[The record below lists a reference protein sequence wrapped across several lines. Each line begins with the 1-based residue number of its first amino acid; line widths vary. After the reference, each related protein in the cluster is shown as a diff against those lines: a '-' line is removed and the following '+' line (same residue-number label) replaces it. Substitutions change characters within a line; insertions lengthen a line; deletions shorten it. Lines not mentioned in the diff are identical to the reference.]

1 MERSWWPCALSSMLW
16 RSSTCWRIRIRSKS
30 LLMLSSTGVCVSI
43 SDFYGIIQ
51 LLRKHMCQLSTYM
64 CGFMVMFLNHSG
76 NLFQNF
82 YQYLLDYAY
91 DFLPFS
97 LLYCSSMQCMT
108 LNNFILCVVNVQ
120 ATWALGVK
128 QGYEVVFQG
137 FFLLCF
143 FVWRI
148 KLSLTLQNTSWS
160 FCLSAVVH
168 EKMQPVL
175 DLQVLSGDKLLIF
188 HPWEGWIRQSICSPL
203 EHERVLSGMWRQLL
217 SA

>member
-1 MERSWWPCALSSMLW
+1 M
-16 RSSTCWRIRIRSKS
+16 
-30 LLMLSSTGVCVSI
+30 CVSI

-120 ATWALGVK
+120 ATRALGVK
-128 QGYEVVFQG
+128 QGYEVVFQV

-143 FVWRI
+143 LFGESN
-148 KLSLTLQNTSWS
+148 SL
-160 FCLSAVVH
+160 
-168 EKMQPVL
+168 
-175 DLQVLSGDKLLIF
+175 
-188 HPWEGWIRQSICSPL
+188 
-203 EHERVLSGMWRQLL
+203 
-217 SA
+217 

>member
-1 MERSWWPCALSSMLW
+1 MW
-16 RSSTCWRIRIRSKS
+16 
-30 LLMLSSTGVCVSI
+30 I

-51 LLRKHMCQLSTYM
+51 LLRKHMCRLSTYM
-64 CGFMVMFLNHSG
+64 CSFMVMFLNPYK

-82 YQYLLDYAY
+82 YQCLLGYAY
-91 DFLPFS
+91 DFLSFS
-97 LLYCSSMQCMT
+97 LLYGSSMQCTT
-108 LNNFILCVVNVQ
+108 LNTFVLCVVNVQ
-120 ATWALGVK
+120 ATQDLGVK
-128 QGYEVVFQG
+128 QGYKVVFQV

-148 KLSLTLQNTSWS
+148 KLSLTLQSTLWS

-188 HPWEGWIRQSICSPL
+188 HP
-203 EHERVLSGMWRQLL
+203 
-217 SA
+217 